1 MNVCLRN
8 TCTSLWLFGAA
19 LSLSAQGASFYFP
32 VLNNVATGSNK
43 LVPLKAVN
51 LDSAVALQM
60 VIRWDPTVLRYI
72 AIDGINLGDL
82 SLNDFNTTRALDSGY
97 VRLQWEHSSLA
108 SPGVSSPD
116 SNTIFRL
123 RFNIIGP
130 DTSSSPVKITE
141 LLTFPPTHFELIKVR
156 PDGSLVAYGPN
167 DCPRKNGF
175 VAVGYFTVSAGEPS
189 ENDLPLAVFPNPFGK
204 SCHLQFELDEK
215 CDVRVLITD
224 ASGRIVY
231 EKDLPNT
238 ASGQHGMVIEK
249 NMLGAAGA
257 YHLMLRAGRKIATRT
272 LVLH

>member
-8 TCTSLWLFGAA
+8 TFASLWLFFTA

-32 VLNNVATGSNK
+32 VLNNVTPGSNR

-60 VIRWDPTVLRYI
+60 VVRWDPTVLRYI

-82 SLNDFNTTRALDSGY
+82 NLNDFNTTRALDSGY

-108 SPGVSSPD
+108 SPGASSPD

-130 DTSSSPVKITE
+130 DTSSSPVNITE
-141 LLTFPPTHFELIKVR
+141 LLTFPPTYFELIKVR
-156 PDGSLVAYGPN
+156 PDGSLVAYGLD

-175 VAVGYFTVSAGEPS
+175 VAVGYSKVSAGEPS
-189 ENDLPLAVFPNPFGK
+189 ETELPLTVFPNPFGE
-204 SCHLQFELDEK
+204 SCRLQFELDERA
-215 CDVRVLITD
+215 DVQAFIAD

-231 EKDLPNT
+231 ENNIPN
-238 ASGQHGMVIEK
+238 AAYGQHGMVIEK
-249 NMLGAAGA
+249 TMLGAAGA
-257 YHLMLRAGRKIATRT
+257 YHLTLRAGRKIATRT